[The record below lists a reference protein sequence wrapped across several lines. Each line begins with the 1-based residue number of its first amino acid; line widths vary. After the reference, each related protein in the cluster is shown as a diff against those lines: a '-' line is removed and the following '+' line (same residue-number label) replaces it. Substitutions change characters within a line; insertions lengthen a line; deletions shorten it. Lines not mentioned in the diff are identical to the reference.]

1 MSEIKEYTNQSTGE
15 HFSGVLYTPE
25 EVIAMDEAELKA
37 AASDSFYVR
46 NHDTN
51 SRLGATE
58 AGTNRY
64 WKGVPCKNNHISD
77 RYLKGQCIQCF
88 RENVKRKR
96 KTEHGKDLYKAARKR
111 AMNRKRIR
119 VKGGAQVPA

>member
-1 MSEIKEYTNQSTGE
+1 MSSIKEYTDHSTGE
-15 HFSGVLYTPE
+15 HFSGVLYAPDEVE
-25 EVIAMDEAELKA
+25 EMDEVEILVAS
-37 AASDSFYVR
+37 SDSFYVR
-46 NHDTN
+46 NHQVT
-51 SRLGATE
+51 SKLSAME
-58 AGTNRY
+58 ANTNRY

-111 AMNRKRIR
+111 AVDRKRDR
-119 VKGGAQVPA
+119 VKETATA